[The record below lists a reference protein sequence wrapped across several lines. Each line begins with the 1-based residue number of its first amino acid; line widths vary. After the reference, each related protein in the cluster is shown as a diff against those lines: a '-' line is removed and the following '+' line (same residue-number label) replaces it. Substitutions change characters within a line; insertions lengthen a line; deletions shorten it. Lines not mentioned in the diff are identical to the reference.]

1 MRINREITYYAITIF
16 LITFATR
23 ATNNMVG
30 TTTPLLAKYDLSF
43 PNYLVGFL
51 ASAVTAVNLTSI
63 VFINA
68 RLPGSIRRLLF
79 IVSNALIVA
88 LLPMYFLANSL
99 SIWVVSILT
108 GFAYGLIMPNILTAA
123 SIVGDQFTA
132 ERILVLYTLALSTS
146 LVVGPLLETYL
157 LMRFGYRYVFL
168 LFIPLALTSFALS
181 FKVQFPPDP
190 KGPRRSVN
198 TRRVLR
204 NRGLISALLA
214 NSTYSIPFIV
224 FTAFIAIYAQSIYHV
239 SRYLA
244 YFSFVPF
251 FTTSFLTRLYLT
263 IRVPR
268 GLFKPMLISIA
279 LTMIGITLLY
289 ISPSYIVFI
298 ASMAI
303 LGIPHGSVYPLST
316 LMISR
321 GTSIEERNTANSYFS
336 AFQGVLGI
344 VVPALFGISAELIGL
359 RLSMILLIIPV
370 ITVAAIFTRFYL
382 SSGLEA
388 PRPETPSSR

>member
-1 MRINREITYYAITIF
+1 M
-16 LITFATR
+16 
-23 ATNNMVG
+23 
-30 TTTPLLAKYDLSF
+30 
-43 PNYLVGFL
+43 
-51 ASAVTAVNLTSI
+51 NLTSI

-146 LVVGPLLETYL
+146 LVAGPLLETYL

-168 LFIPLALTSFALS
+168 LFIPLSLTSFALS
-181 FKVQFPPDP
+181 FKVRFPPDP
-190 KGPRRSVN
+190 KGHRRSIN

-214 NSTYSIPFIV
+214 NSTYSIPFTV

-268 GLFKPMLISIA
+268 GLFKPMLISIV
-279 LTMIGITLLY
+279 LTVIGIALLY
-289 ISPSYIVFI
+289 ISSSYAVFI
-298 ASMAI
+298 VSMAI

-382 SSGLEA
+382 GSGLEA